1 MTSCLRVASSILQ
14 KAWPCSGLI
23 EPHTTMSS
31 AIRTHYIRDVFVYLV
46 KFALEDVLGELDTE
60 G

>member
-1 MTSCLRVASSILQ
+1 
-14 KAWPCSGLI
+14 
-23 EPHTTMSS
+23 MSS
-31 AIRTHYIRDVFVYLV
+31 AICTHYIRDVFVYLV